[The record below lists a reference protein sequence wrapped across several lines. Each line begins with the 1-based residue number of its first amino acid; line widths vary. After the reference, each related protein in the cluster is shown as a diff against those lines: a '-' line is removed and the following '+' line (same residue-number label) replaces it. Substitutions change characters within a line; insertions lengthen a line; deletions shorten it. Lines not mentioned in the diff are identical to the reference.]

1 MENNDDNNEVTAV
14 AVYDQLL
21 ETKLMEPNRIE
32 NGRIVVVRRSDFLD
46 KVSMRSITKPDYV
59 DRGSFYFKYDR
70 ERVVNPEFDFQQVFT
85 YYHNEP
91 LIERAIS
98 KRVSLMFK
106 NGWKIV
112 GKDKTLVKQ
121 INEKFFEKCLIG
133 GKTPTSF
140 LIELCELLLRYSN
153 AFIYKKRVAS
163 EETNESGVVYKVGK
177 KIIKPTTTYQLI
189 SPLVMKPK
197 LDKDGRIIQWLQ
209 YSVDKSREIAKY
221 NPNDIIHLY
230 MNRETGFIFGKPKIL
245 SIVQDV
251 DALRRIEENVQ
262 MLVAIHLFPLYQYI
276 VGTEERPAK
285 SLPNGTTEV
294 DAVQEMVESLPTQG
308 VIFTPERHKIQAVS
322 TDSVMDVNPYL
333 SYFKNRLYTGLGV
346 SSVDMGEGDTSNR
359 GTAVTISQ
367 ALKDSIGFDQTLI
380 AEMLNATILKDI
392 ILEIPG
398 TKNEIVPLLMNT
410 NFRFMTIDVDE
421 KIKKETHAQALY
433 NSGAISHNEMR
444 DAVNQDPWVSE
455 QDLIDNTTTGIKFK
469 FQVVLAELA
478 AKLKSQMSA
487 STGSGSEIKTSAAK
501 SSASTERYTSNI
513 LRPENAQ
520 GKKLDP
526 KRLTNSLDWSVFGLD
541 MKTDEDKINT
551 ISEWLIGE
559 LDKIFLT

>member
-1 MENNDDNNEVTAV
+1 MENNDNNDEITAV
-14 AVYDQLL
+14 AAYDQLL
-21 ETKLMEPNRIE
+21 ETKLMEPHSFE
-32 NGRIVVVRRSDFLD
+32 NGRLVVVRRTDFMD

-70 ERVVNPEFDFQQVFT
+70 ERIVNPEFDFQQVFT

-112 GKDKTLVKQ
+112 GKDKSLVKQ
-121 INEKFFEKCLIG
+121 INERFFEKCLIS

-209 YSVDKSREIAKY
+209 YSVDKSREVAKY
-221 NPNDIIHLY
+221 NPNDIIHLH

-251 DALRRIEENVQ
+251 DALRIIEENVQ
-262 MLVAIHLFPLYQYI
+262 MLIAIHLFPLYQYI

-285 SLPNGTTEV
+285 ILPNGTTEV

-380 AEMLNATILKDI
+380 SEMLNATILKDI

-398 TKNEIVPLLMNT
+398 TKNELVQLLMST
-410 NFRFMTIDVDE
+410 NFRFLTIDVDE

-478 AKLKSQMSA
+478 AKLKSQMTTASA
-487 STGSGSEIKTSAAK
+487 GGTEPKTSAAK

-526 KRLTNSLDWSVFGLD
+526 KRLTNSLDWSAFGLD
-541 MKTDEDKINT
+541 AETDSDKINT
-551 ISEWLIGE
+551 ISEWLIE
-559 LDKIFLT
+559 EIDKIFLT